1 MAGTTGTV
9 SFNVNTGAGA
19 FPQNG
24 GILVFGSD
32 YAHSDFVTTMARF
45 EFYNAEG
52 KERTDAPAIFIRMGG
67 PFQTG
72 LASSYS
78 EASNIFGTPGK
89 ADFSKESMLK
99 LLKGG
104 ADAIYKQI
112 ANAGAGAAGFIGSAG
127 LSGKAQ
133 YEFATRTALN
143 KFNQLIYDG
152 PTFRRFS
159 LPFTMKPTSQV
170 EAETMIKII
179 KTFRLS
185 AAAKGAQTDGMAKIN
200 TIAAEGDNIIKT
212 ADLKGDDLVA
222 AQKANAEAAKTNLNS
237 EDLKNLGF
245 GEAAGVEGMVVS
257 SNIISFGYPDMCLF
271 QILIKSASSSANS
284 IASIFESALCVIEN
298 VQIDYGSQNK
308 MVFFDPTPPP
318 SSASGLSGLGVV
330 YYPAEVTLTI
340 GLREATLTTA
350 GSITQEQNNGNLT
363 IF

>member
-1 MAGTTGTV
+1 MATRTV
-9 SFNVNTGAGA
+9 AFQVNNGEGA

-24 GILVFGSD
+24 GVLVFGSD
-32 YAHSDFVTTMARF
+32 YAHSDFITTMARF
-45 EFYNAEG
+45 EFYDADG
-52 KERTDAPAIFIRMGG
+52 KNRTQAPAIFIRMGG

-72 LASSYS
+72 LPSSYS
-78 EASNIFGTPGK
+78 ETSNIFGTPGK
-89 ADFSKESMLK
+89 LDFNKDSMLK

-104 ADAIYKQI
+104 ADSLYKQI

-159 LPFTMKPTSQV
+159 LPFTMKPTSKA
-170 EAETMIKII
+170 EAETMLKII
-179 KTFRLS
+179 KTFRVS
-185 AAAKGAQTDGMAKIN
+185 AAAKGSSSDRSAKLNTTAASTGIKDFTGLTGDALAEAQKSNAELAKTELN
-200 TIAAEGDNIIKT
+200 D
-212 ADLKGDDLVA
+212 ADLQALGLGDGTTGI
-222 AQKANAEAAKTNLNS
+222 Q
-237 EDLKNLGF
+237 GF
-245 GEAAGVEGMVVS
+245 TVS

-271 QILIKSASSSANS
+271 QILIKSSNTGTDSLS
-284 IASIFESALCVIEN
+284 SIFESALCVIEN

-308 MVFFDPTPPP
+308 MVFFDPAG
-318 SSASGLSGLGVV
+318 SSLGATNT

-350 GSITQEQNNGNLT
+350 GSITEEQNNGNLT